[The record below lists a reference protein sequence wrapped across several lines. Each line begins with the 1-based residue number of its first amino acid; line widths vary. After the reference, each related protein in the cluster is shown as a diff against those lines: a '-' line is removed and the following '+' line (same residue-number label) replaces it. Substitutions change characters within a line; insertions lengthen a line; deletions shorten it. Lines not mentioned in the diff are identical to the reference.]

1 MIEHEQY
8 SDQMK
13 QNTRVQLSQLLQER
27 NEYPERAAEIDAR
40 VAEIFGETH
49 AVLVM
54 DMSGFSRL
62 TIKHGIMH
70 FLAMIHRM
78 NSITIP
84 AIEEHGG
91 TVIKTEADNVFAI
104 FEEVQAAIETAID
117 INRRLSAANTMLPEE
132 MDMHGKFG
140 IGYGEVLIVERQD
153 LFGSEVNLAS
163 KLGEDLAAREEILVT
178 EAAFS
183 RLEKGF
189 AEFDEIEMKISG
201 LQLLVRRLRPAS
213 TPRSS

>member
-1 MIEHEQY
+1 
-8 SDQMK
+8 MK
-13 QNTRVQLSQLLQER
+13 RNTRAELSRLLQER
-27 NEYPERAAEIDAR
+27 NEYPDRAAQIDAK
-40 VAEIFGETH
+40 VSEIFGQTH

-78 NSITIP
+78 NAIAIP
-84 AIEEHGG
+84 AIKEHGG
-91 TVIKTEADNVFAI
+91 EVIKTEADNIFAI
-104 FEEVQAAIETAID
+104 FPEVKEALETAMD

-140 IGYGEVLIVERQD
+140 IGYGELLIVEDED

-163 KLGEDLAAREEILVT
+163 KLGEDLARREEILLT
-178 EAAFS
+178 EAAFN
-183 RLEKGF
+183 RLEAGF
-189 AEFDEIEMKISG
+189 VVCEEVEMSISG
-201 LQLLVRRLRPAS
+201 LKLLVRKVKPEGVAC
-213 TPRSS
+213 

>member
-1 MIEHEQY
+1 
-8 SDQMK
+8 MK
-13 QNTRVQLSQLLQER
+13 GNTRAQLSELLQER
-27 NEYPERAAEIDAR
+27 NEYPDRAAQIDAK
-40 VAEIFGETH
+40 VSEIFGQTH

-78 NSITIP
+78 NAICIP
-84 AIEEHGG
+84 AIKEHGG
-91 TVIKTEADNVFAI
+91 EVIKTEADNVFAI
-104 FEEVQAAIETAID
+104 FPDVKAALEAAMD

-140 IGYGEVLIVERQD
+140 IGYGEVLIVEDED

-163 KLGEDLAAREEILVT
+163 KLGEDLARREEILLT
-178 EAAFS
+178 EAAFN
-183 RLEKGF
+183 RLGDGFVVCEKV
-189 AEFDEIEMKISG
+189 EMSISG
-201 LQLLVRRLRPAS
+201 LQLIVRRVKPEGVAC
-213 TPRSS
+213 

>member
-1 MIEHEQY
+1 M
-8 SDQMK
+8 
-13 QNTRVQLSQLLQER
+13 QER
-27 NEYPERAAEIDAR
+27 NEYPERAPEIDKK
-40 VAEIFGETH
+40 VAEIFGEMH

-78 NSITIP
+78 NAITIP
-84 AIEEHGG
+84 AIKEHGG
-91 TVIKTEADNVFAI
+91 HVIKTEADNVFAV
-104 FEEVQAAIETAID
+104 FPEVRTAIETAQD

-140 IGYGEVLIVERQD
+140 IGYGEILIVENQD

-178 EAAFS
+178 EAAFA

-189 AEFDEIEMKISG
+189 AVFDEIEMTISG
-201 LQLLVRRLRPAS
+201 LQLLVRRIKPAS
-213 TPRSS
+213 VS

>member
-1 MIEHEQY
+1 MSGEM
-8 SDQMK
+8 SK
-13 QNTRVQLSQLLQER
+13 NTLERLGQLLQER
-27 NEYPERAAEIDAR
+27 NEHPERAAQIDAQ
-40 VAEIFGETH
+40 VSEVFGETH

-78 NSITIP
+78 NAIAYP

-91 TVIKTEADNVFAI
+91 KVIKTEADNVFAI
-104 FEEVQAAIETAID
+104 LPDVKAALETAID
-117 INRRLSAANTMLPEE
+117 INRRLSAANTMLPDE

-140 IGYGEVLIVERQD
+140 IGYGEVLVIERKD

-163 KLGEDLAAREEILVT
+163 KLGEDLARREEILLT

-183 RLEKGF
+183 RLEAGSV
-189 AEFDEIEMKISG
+189 ECEEIKIQVSG
-201 LQLLVRRLRPAS
+201 LELLIRRVLPAS
-213 TPRSS
+213 AQRSA